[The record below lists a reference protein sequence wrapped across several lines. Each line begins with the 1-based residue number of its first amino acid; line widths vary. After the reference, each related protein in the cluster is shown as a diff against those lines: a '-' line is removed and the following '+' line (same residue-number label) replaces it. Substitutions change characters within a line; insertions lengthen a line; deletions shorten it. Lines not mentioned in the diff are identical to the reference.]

1 MRSIVYRPYA
11 AQPHHRIQS
20 GHDPSQGGR
29 PHHMTDYPR
38 KPFADAVE
46 SRDQPLTEPQ
56 VVPGIP
62 SPADREPMTE
72 DGLQL
77 RRYDR
82 PREVPAPITP
92 LLDHEMIRH
101 GDLEPALAR
110 SVLSDGARH
119 LLRGLLAV
127 GAPAMFAG
135 GGVGID
141 YGSLLKTAARPEY
154 LGAHIAE
161 ASAYLHAQRVNLL
174 IVPGMSGYP
183 VGSMYSIVSGIP
195 AVLLKKQKHIAGT
208 SLERAP
214 GGEPDTATTRY
225 PAGSFVIP
233 SYTGDGD
240 VVMSA
245 DLDAFQNIIDDI
257 LRRQLDN
264 QRDTAE
270 PELRVRVA
278 GADDIID
285 KATMSQAVS
294 ESALVVGKM
303 AIERFITRHR
313 TRTGDQR
320 RFRDDVQVVAW
331 VTPLIKGYNR
341 PDEHLRRWFGI
352 TPFAGLNVTSVHLEP
367 PAIGIDGLGIVG
379 FATGRG

>member
-1 MRSIVYRPYA
+1 
-11 AQPHHRIQS
+11 
-20 GHDPSQGGR
+20 
-29 PHHMTDYPR
+29 MTDQPR
-38 KPFADAVE
+38 KPFGE
-46 SRDQPLTEPQ
+46 TFEPRDQPLTEPQ
-56 VVPGIP
+56 IVPGMP
-62 SPADREPMTE
+62 SSGDGEPMTE
-72 DGLQL
+72 DGLRL

-101 GDLEPALAR
+101 GEVESAVAG
-110 SVLSDGARH
+110 SALSDGARH

-154 LGAHIAE
+154 LAAHIRE
-161 ASAYLHAQRVNLL
+161 ASAYLHAERVNLL

-195 AVLLKKQKHIAGT
+195 AVLLKKQKHTAGT
-208 SLERAP
+208 SPERAA
-214 GGEPDTATTRY
+214 GSDPDSAAPRY

-257 LRRQLDN
+257 LRLQLDA
-264 QRDTAE
+264 QEDAE
-270 PELRVRVA
+270 EPDLLVRVA

-294 ESALVVGKM
+294 ESALVVGKV
-303 AIERFITRHR
+303 AIERFIARHR
-313 TRTGDQR
+313 ARTGDQR

-341 PDEHLRRWFGI
+341 PHEHMRRWFGI
-352 TPFAGLNVTSVHLEP
+352 TPFAGLNVTSVHLDP

-379 FATGRG
+379 FAAGRP